1 MRSKKPPPMKIR
13 ILSYKYL
20 QWRIGQLGS
29 LLEELDS
36 HNLSRLLKA
45 LDGLE
50 MLIEDL
56 AEVLACSGNKHT
68 TPYEAAS
75 KVEQRRAALRE
86 LLEESTGNDEELE
99 LGVVHLQRAIYKLA
113 RSLQATLAVAFPFSM
128 N

>member
-1 MRSKKPPPMKIR
+1 MKIR

-29 LLEELDS
+29 LVEELDS
-36 HNLSRLLKA
+36 HNFRRLLKA

-50 MLIEDL
+50 LLIEDL
-56 AEVLACSGNKHT
+56 TEVLACSGNKNT
-68 TPYEAAS
+68 ISYEAAS
-75 KVEQRRAALRE
+75 KVEERRTALRE
-86 LLEESTGNDEELE
+86 LLEESTENDEELE

-113 RSLQATLAVAFPFSM
+113 KSLQATLAVAFPFSM